1 MSPEFDN
8 TMLAEQKLVVD
19 GAGSVVGMI
28 TTTGAFLAFPNP
40 LTGAAAASAILSAPV
55 VVGLDAVNA
64 GVAGVTFPVRFAGE
78 QISQAYFRPRR
89 NVVGGQSPLKGFYDV
104 GMSAGERKLKS
115 QMDYEALLQ
124 EQEDYDAAQAE
135 PLYYVDDE
143 GNYYYY

>member
-1 MSPEFDN
+1 MIILTTCNNCMSPEFDN

-89 NVVGGQSPLKGFYDV
+89 NVVGGQSPLKGFYDL
-104 GMSAGERKLKS
+104 GITSKTPRQQAEE
-115 QMDYEALLQ
+115 DALA
-124 EQEDYDAAQAE
+124 EQESESEQ
-135 PLYYVDDE
+135 YYNE
-143 GNYYYY
+143 

>member
-1 MSPEFDN
+1 MSREIDN
-8 TMLAEQKLVVD
+8 TIIANQNLV
-19 GAGSVVGMI
+19 G
-28 TTTGAFLAFPNP
+28 TGVNAIGDAVSLPSNP
-40 LTGAAAASAILSAPV
+40 LAVFNLASDTISLPGAAANAAIA
-55 VVGLDAVNA
+55 N
-64 GVAGVTFPVRFAGE
+64 VTWPERFAIE
-78 QISQAYFRPRR
+78 QIGEAYFRPRS
-89 NVVGGQSPLKGFYDV
+89 NVVSGPSPFQGFYDV